1 MNQKKLK
8 YQKPRIDVVE
18 TLMCSL
24 ICASIDISDEEYDGT
39 GRSKYRMDEEGG
51 NNPWERGL
59 WGDNTQ

>member
-24 ICASIDISDEEYDGT
+24 ICASIGISDEEYDGI